1 MNCICKWK
9 SRTRKRWGSH
19 EYTTARERI
28 KATLVKRLEDMEL
41 DGSPAS
47 TEKVLATVRLIQSEA
62 LLHRLMHRMIDHGHL
77 KDADLERKKRWRL
90 GGVS

>member
-1 MNCICKWK
+1 METL
-9 SRTRKRWGSH
+9 SGQAERLLTDPA
-19 EYTTARERI
+19 YTTARERI

-77 KDADLERKKRWRL
+77 KDAVLERKKRWRL
-90 GGVS
+90 AGVS